1 MEPLSVG
8 VHAIYRLG
16 SFRANQSVAVF
27 GCGPIG
33 LVCMAVAKALG
44 ASRIIAVDINP
55 SRLEFAE
62 AYAATDVF
70 LPPELKQGESNV
82 DFSRRSAVCMK
93 KELGIEDRGQH
104 AIDLVVD
111 ASGAEVSIQTAFHI
125 VMSGGTFV
133 QVNCNTSFLA
143 GGHVDIFE

>member
-8 VHAIYRLG
+8 VHAVHRLG
-16 SFRANQSVAVF
+16 NFRANQSIAVF

-44 ASRIIAVDINP
+44 ASRIIAVDINQ
-55 SRLEFAE
+55 SRLKFAK
-62 AYAATDVF
+62 AYAATEVYF
-70 LPPELKQGESNV
+70 PPDLEQGESKT
-82 DFSRRSAVCMK
+82 DFSRRSAVRMK
-93 KELGIEDRGQH
+93 EQLGIDDQGQH

-133 QVNCNTSFLA
+133 QVTLHF
-143 GGHVDIFE
+143 

>member
-8 VHAIYRLG
+8 VHAVHRLG
-16 SFRANQSVAVF
+16 NFRANQSIAVF

-44 ASRIIAVDINP
+44 ASRIIAVDINQ
-55 SRLEFAE
+55 SRLKFAK
-62 AYAATDVF
+62 AYAATDVY
-70 LPPELKQGESNV
+70 LPPDLEQGEKKT

-93 KELGIEDRGQH
+93 EQLGIDDQGQR

-125 VMSGGTFV
+125 VTSGGTFV
-133 QVNCNTSFLA
+133 QVMLHF
-143 GGHVDIFE
+143 